1 MGMRLLL
8 KTREMMTITIVISTQ
23 MMGRVILLPSP
34 MIITTLRGIYQT
46 MWGCMDDIDKM
57 VSKDDGGGGSC
68 DVILP
73 STIHP
78 MRSLEQIL
86 TDR

>member
-34 MIITTLRGIYQT
+34 MIITTPL
-46 MWGCMDDIDKM
+46 M
-57 VSKDDGGGGSC
+57 V
-68 DVILP
+68 V
-73 STIHP
+73 STLQP
-78 MRSLEQIL
+78 
-86 TDR
+86 TA

>member
-34 MIITTLRGIYQT
+34 
-46 MWGCMDDIDKM
+46 DDNNY
-57 VSKDDGGGGSC
+57 SLDGG
-68 DVILP
+68 
-73 STIHP
+73 HP
-78 MRSLEQIL
+78 
-86 TDR
+86 